1 MERPITIGLPKGY
14 LFDESLDFFKK
25 QGVEVDDVPSRA
37 LIFHDKS
44 MKFRFLIL
52 RPTDVTVYV
61 QNGVVDMGVCG
72 MDIVRETKPDL
83 IVLKDLGFGY
93 CRLSV
98 ATDVNKKDKT
108 FNNGDKVA
116 TKFVNSTK
124 EFFDKKGLKVDII
137 KLYGSVELAAITGLS
152 DYIVDLIATGKTL
165 KENGLVETQTIY
177 ETTAHLLVN
186 RVFYSLRNE
195 IVQQY
200 IG

>member
-1 MERPITIGLPKGY
+1 MKRPITIGIPKGY
-14 LFDESLDFFKK
+14 LFEESLSFFKER
-25 QGVEVDDVPSRA
+25 GIEVGEVPDRA
-37 LIFHDKS
+37 LIFYDKT
-44 MKFRFLIL
+44 KQYRFLIL
-52 RPTDVTVYV
+52 RPTDVPVYV

-72 MDIVRETKPDL
+72 LDIVRETKPDL

-93 CRLSV
+93 CRLAV
-98 ATDVNKKDKT
+98 ATDVNKKDKS

-116 TKFVNSTK
+116 TKFVDSTK

-165 KENGLVETQTIY
+165 KENGLVEVQTIY

-195 IVQQY
+195 TVKQF

>member
-1 MERPITIGLPKGY
+1 MERSITIGLPKGY
-14 LFDESLDFFKK
+14 LFKDSLAFFQK
-25 QGVEVDDVPSRA
+25 QGIEVGEIPDRA
-37 LIFHDKS
+37 LIFYDKTK
-44 MKFRFLIL
+44 KFKFLIL
-52 RPTDVTVYV
+52 RPTDVPVYV

-83 IVLKDLGFGY
+83 IVLKDLEFGY

-98 ATDVNKKDKT
+98 ATDINKKDKN
-108 FNNGDKVA
+108 FSNGNKVA

-124 EFFDKKGLKVDII
+124 EFFDKKGIKVDII

-195 IVQQY
+195 IVKQY

>member
-1 MERPITIGLPKGY
+1 MERQITIGIPKGY
-14 LFDESLDFFKK
+14 LFNESLEFFKSH
-25 QGVEVDDVPSRA
+25 GIEIAEISDRT
-37 LIFHDKS
+37 LIFYDKT
-44 MKFRFLIL
+44 KRYRFLIL

-61 QNGVVDMGVCG
+61 QNGVVDMGICG
-72 MDIVRETKPDL
+72 LDIVRETKPDL

-98 ATDVNKKDKT
+98 ATDINKKDKNFT
-108 FNNGDKVA
+108 NGDKVA

-124 EFFDKKGLKVDII
+124 FFFDKKGIKADII

-165 KENGLVETQTIY
+165 KENGLVEVQTIY
-177 ETTAHLLVN
+177 ESTAHLLVN
-186 RVFYSLRNE
+186 RVFYSLENN
-195 IVQQY
+195 IVKQF